1 MIITTEELGQ
11 TTLYP
16 EIIDQITRGDDDA
29 VKLQILAAESLAK
42 SYLTKYDLTALFG
55 SETKEPTH
63 PNELV
68 KTIVKTIASYY
79 LVKQASPNVN
89 IELFREDY
97 LDALEISKDIRDGK
111 NSLDVPYRIDDPTT
125 DTDES
130 KTSVRWSSN
139 NKRTNHF

>member
-1 MIITTEELGQ
+1 MIITIEELEL
-11 TTLYP
+11 TSLYP
-16 EIIDQITRGDDDA
+16 EVIQQITRGDDEA

-89 IELFREDY
+89 VELFRDDY
-97 LDALEISKDIRDGK
+97 QDALEILKDIRDGK
-111 NSLDVPYRIDDPTT
+111 NSLDVPYRTDDPTT
-125 DTDES
+125 DADES

-139 NKRTNHF
+139 HKRTNHF